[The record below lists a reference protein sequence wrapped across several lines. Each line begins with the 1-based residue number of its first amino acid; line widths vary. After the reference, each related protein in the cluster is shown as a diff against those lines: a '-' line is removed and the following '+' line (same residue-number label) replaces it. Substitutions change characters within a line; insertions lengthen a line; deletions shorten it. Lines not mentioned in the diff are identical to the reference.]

1 MERLDQ
7 TYQQLLEK
15 VKLPGLSIEERK
27 LTEVKIKEREE
38 LLAPMYH
45 QVIIDGWMDGW
56 MD

>member
-15 VKLPGLSIEERK
+15 VRSPGLSTEERK
-27 LTEVKIKEREE
+27 LTEEKIKEREE

-45 QVIIDGWMDGW
+45 QVIMDGW
-56 MD
+56 MNG